1 LQAQAGSAP
10 QLGSSQQ
17 LVHAVLQQSPRRPR
31 AARARPRRRG
41 SQQEGSAAQQAGSAA
56 PQAGSAA
63 AHPAPHDG
71 SAAQQAGS
79 AAQVG
84 PQSQLARP
92 RRPRLAADAE
102 SAATKPTTTRTMNIV
117 TIEEKRFMETLLE
130 ETKPN
135 RSPCRN

>member
-41 SQQEGSAAQQAGSAA
+41 SQQE
-56 PQAGSAA
+56 
-63 AHPAPHDG
+63 G